1 MATIYSLPEGQISVS
16 GGESISGITQG
27 DGSHLVG
34 ETITLNSN
42 AWETVEIVDNDSS
55 FADNDGS
62 QQLDGDQTYGGT
74 SYTSGTRIEA
84 EYTITVQDP
93 DGNTYTIIGL
103 NIREAGAT
111 NSYGT
116 TEGLAF
122 IGPIGGFP
130 LVGVPLTVISASEGP
145 SDGTT
150 DYDDYATPPCF
161 TAGTLINTADGPRA
175 IEDLQVGDLVD
186 TLDHGLQPVR
196 WTGSASFSAS
206 DLTSHPE
213 LEPIL
218 IEKGALGSG
227 LPTRDLIV
235 SPQHRV
241 LISDWRAELYYGE
254 AEVLVAAKYLVN
266 SGSIRSLTTKESV
279 TYIHVLFDR
288 HEVILSEGV
297 FTESFQPGAE
307 VCNGLSA
314 DVQAELIKVF
324 PELKN
329 NWQGFE
335 AARSSIKSY
344 QALPLAA

>member
-1 MATIYSLPEGQISVS
+1 MAIIYGLPEGKILVS
-16 GGESISGITQG
+16 GGESISGFNQG

-34 ETITLNSN
+34 KTIILDSN
-42 AWETVEIVDNDSS
+42 AWETIDIVDNDAS
-55 FADNDGS
+55 FADNDSS
-62 QQLDGDQTYGGT
+62 QRLDGDQTFGGT
-74 SYTSGTRIEA
+74 NYTDGTQIEA

-93 DGNTYTIIGL
+93 DGVTYTIIGL
-103 NIREAGAT
+103 NIRETGAT

-122 IGPIGGFP
+122 IGPVAGFP
-130 LVGVPLTVISASEGP
+130 PVGVTLTVISASEGP
-145 SDGTT
+145 SNDTT

-161 TAGTLINTADGPRA
+161 TVGTLIKTADGARP
-175 IEDLQVGDLVD
+175 IEGLQVGDLVD
-186 TLDHGLQPVR
+186 TLDHGLQPIR
-196 WTGSASFSAS
+196 WIGSASYSAS
-206 DLTSHPE
+206 DLTSHTE

-218 IEKGALGSG
+218 IEKGALGEG

-254 AEVLVAAKYLVN
+254 SEVLVAAKYLVN
-266 SGSIRSLTTKESV
+266 DRTIRPLSASENV
-279 TYIHVLFDR
+279 TYFHVLFDC

-297 FTESFQPGAE
+297 FTESFQPGVE
-307 VCNGLSA
+307 VCSSFTA
-314 DVQAELIKVF
+314 DVQTELIRVF

-329 NWQGFE
+329 NWQGFDV
-335 AARSSIKSY
+335 ARSSIKSY